1 MKLVDVKAFTFR
13 KDELGDFVALKPL
26 PVIDSTKFKNATK
39 SK

>member
-1 MKLVDVKAFTFR
+1 MKSVDIKSFTFR

-26 PVIDSTKFKNATK
+26 PVTDSTKFKKTG